1 MPLIQRLLQVL
12 YGHNYEASWIEM
24 TTFNIVLVVLMMFA
38 GMLAFLEIG
47 LRLGKRAGGTGKAF
61 GPLSGAVF
69 ALMGLLIAF
78 SFSGA
83 GTRFEMKRQLIV
95 AETNAIET
103 AYLRIDL
110 LPEARQE
117 KMRETFRQY
126 LDSRLAFYR
135 TIADRKA
142 AAAEMARTEALQHDI
157 WSQAIVGCREVG
169 VNPTNTLVL
178 SSLNAM
184 IDITTNR
191 MVALQ
196 THPPGAVL
204 ILLGILPL
212 ICSLLAGYDAAEK
225 GRSFLHM
232 LGFAVI
238 LAIAIFIVLDYEYP
252 RAGLFI
258 HLDATDQV
266 LIDLRQSMNR

>member
-1 MPLIQRLLQVL
+1 LI
-12 YGHNYEASWIEM
+12 I
-24 TTFNIVLVVLMMFA
+24 
-38 GMLAFLEIG
+38 
-47 LRLGKRAGGTGKAF
+47 
-61 GPLSGAVF
+61 
-69 ALMGLLIAF
+69 
-78 SFSGA
+78 
-83 GTRFEMKRQLIV
+83 

-110 LPEARQE
+110 LPEARRE
-117 KMRETFRQY
+117 KMRESFRQY

-135 TIADRKA
+135 MIGDRKA
-142 AAAEMARTEALQHDI
+142 AAAEMARTKELQHDI
-157 WSQAIVGCREVG
+157 WSQAIVGCKEVG

-178 SSLNAM
+178 SSLNSM

-196 THPPGAVL
+196 MHPPGAVL
-204 ILLGILPL
+204 ILLAVLPL
-212 ICSLLAGYDAAEK
+212 ICSLLAGYDAADK
-225 GRSFLHM
+225 GRSFVHM

-238 LAIAIFIVLDYEYP
+238 LSIAIFVILDYEYP

-266 LIDLRQSMNR
+266 LVDLRQSMNH

>member
-1 MPLIQRLLQVL
+1 
-12 YGHNYEASWIEM
+12 M
-24 TTFNIVLVVLMMFA
+24 TTTAIVLIVLLLFV

-47 LRLGKRAGGTGKAF
+47 LRLGKRTDGPSKAF
-61 GPLSGAVF
+61 TPLSGAVF
-69 ALMGLLIAF
+69 GLMGLLIAF

-83 GTRFEMKRQLIV
+83 STRFETKRQLIV

-110 LPEARQE
+110 LTEGRRE
-117 KMRETFRQY
+117 KMRESFRQY

-135 TIADRKA
+135 MIGDRKA
-142 AAAEMARTEALQHDI
+142 AAAEMARTEELQRDI

-178 SSLNAM
+178 SSINSM

-191 MVALQ
+191 MIALQ
-196 THPPGAVL
+196 MHPPGAVL
-204 ILLGILPL
+204 ILLAVLPL
-212 ICSLLAGYDAAEK
+212 ICSLLAGYDAADK
-225 GRSFLHM
+225 GRSFVHM

-238 LAIAIFIVLDYEYP
+238 LSIAIFVILDYEYP

-258 HLDATDQV
+258 HLDTTDQV
-266 LIDLRQSMNR
+266 LVDLRQSMDH

>member
-1 MPLIQRLLQVL
+1 VLQEA
-12 YGHNYEASWIEM
+12 NYL
-24 TTFNIVLVVLMMFA
+24 TTLAIVLIVVVLFA

-47 LRLGKRAGGTGKAF
+47 LLLGRRAGGTGKAF
-61 GPLSGAVF
+61 TPLSGAVF
-69 ALMGLLIAF
+69 ALMGLLLAF
-78 SFSGA
+78 SFAGA
-83 GTRFEMKRQLIV
+83 SARFETKRQLIV
-95 AETNAIET
+95 TETNAIET

-117 KMRETFRQY
+117 KMRDSFRQY
-126 LDSRLAFYR
+126 LDSRLAFYQ
-135 TIADRKA
+135 TIGDRKA
-142 AAAEMARTEALQHDI
+142 AAAEMERTEALQRDI
-157 WSQAIVGCREVG
+157 WAQAIVGCKEVG

-178 SSLNAM
+178 SSMNSM

-204 ILLGILPL
+204 ILLGILPW

-225 GRSFLHM
+225 GRSFIHE

-238 LAIAIFIVLDYEYP
+238 LTIAIFIVLDYEYP

-258 HLDATDQV
+258 HLDATDQILV
-266 LIDLRQSMNR
+266 DLRQSMNH